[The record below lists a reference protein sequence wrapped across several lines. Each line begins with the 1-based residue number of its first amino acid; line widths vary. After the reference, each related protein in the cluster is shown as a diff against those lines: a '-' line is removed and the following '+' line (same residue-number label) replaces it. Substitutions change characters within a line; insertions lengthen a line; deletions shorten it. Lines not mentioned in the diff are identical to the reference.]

1 MIFYHFIY
9 EFLIILSEY
18 NKKFI
23 AQSQKHSF
31 HLVDPSPWPI
41 LTAFSMLGAT
51 FGFALYFHGYDD
63 GLELIELALELV
75 FCLAGFWW
83 RDIIREGLFEGHHTA
98 KVLKGLRLGM
108 ILFIVSEIMFFFA
121 FFWSFFFFA
130 FNPSI
135 YLGAVWP
142 PQNLVILNPF
152 EIPLLNTLLLL
163 TSGAAI
169 TWCHHSIVLGSQY
182 QAFISLA
189 WTIFLALCF
198 ISLQEFEYLNAP
210 FCISDSV
217 YGSIFYLTT
226 GFHGFHVIIGT
237 CFLIVCLVRL
247 YYHHF
252 SRQQHFGF
260 EAAAWY
266 WHFVDV
272 VWLFL
277 YIVVYIW
284 GSF

>member
-1 MIFYHFIY
+1 
-9 EFLIILSEY
+9 
-18 NKKFI
+18 
-23 AQSQKHSF
+23 
-31 HLVDPSPWPI
+31 
-41 LTAFSMLGAT
+41 MLGVT

-63 GLELIELALELV
+63 GLALLELSLINV
-75 FCLAGFWW
+75 LCIATLWW
-83 RDIIREGLFEGHHTA
+83 RDIIREGLFEGQHTA
-98 KVLKGLRLGM
+98 KVLRGLRLGM
-108 ILFIVSEIMFFFA
+108 ILFIVSEVMFFFA
-121 FFWSFFFFA
+121 FFWAFFYFA

-135 YLGAVWP
+135 FLGAVWP
-142 PQNLVILNPF
+142 PKHLVILNPF

-169 TWCHHSIVLGSQY
+169 TWCHHSIVLGSRY

-189 WTIFLALCF
+189 GTIFLAICF
-198 ISLQEFEYLNAP
+198 IALQKFEYSNAP

-237 CFLIVCLVRL
+237 CFLIVCLVRIL
-247 YYHHF
+247 YFHF

-277 YIVVYIW
+277 YVVVYIW